1 SLHLYAQY
9 LYAVHHALTPLSLD
23 LFASSPLSLSLS
35 ASACSVTS
43 SQRVTC
49 LFVSTPIT
57 PSQSILH
64 YQLRFHNADHASLSL
79 GLSTRR
85 RAVPFFGCDA
95 DSFGLNCTTNQFF
108 HNSLALSVPFS
119 TGKPCFLPSQASFLL
134 HFFVDAISGCFWVAN
149 EQEDVV
155 TYPCDGLPNKPLFFG
170 LVAIQQNAQPL
181 RIELSQAFEPV
192 LSRHTAY
199 DYLTLL
205 HQRLHRS
212 LQREC
217 AFFSAQLPMSPSQT
231 ESQSQSQS
239 ESQSQSQTESQSQ
252 SESALESQS
261 QPAPQSENALRFHA
275 KKT

>member
-1 SLHLYAQY
+1 M
-9 LYAVHHALTPLSLD
+9 
-23 LFASSPLSLSLS
+23 
-35 ASACSVTS
+35 
-43 SQRVTC
+43 
-49 LFVSTPIT
+49 
-57 PSQSILH
+57 
-64 YQLRFHNADHASLSL
+64 
-79 GLSTRR
+79 
-85 RAVPFFGCDA
+85 PFFGCDA

-155 TYPCDGLPNKPLFFG
+155 TYPCDGLPSKPLFFG
-170 LVAIQQNAQPL
+170 LVAIQQDAQPL
-181 RIELSQAFEPV
+181 CIELSQAFEPV

-199 DYLTLL
+199 NYLTLL

-217 AFFSAQLPMSPSQT
+217 AFFSAQLPVSPSQT

-239 ESQSQSQTESQSQ
+239 ESQSQSQSQTESQSK

-261 QPAPQSENALRFHA
+261 QPALQSENALRFHA
-275 KKT
+275 KKTSYLLHFHALLFCAQLRFACPFPAGIVDALAEEVRLRQSVCRAFPALFTETGTCKH

>member
-1 SLHLYAQY
+1 M
-9 LYAVHHALTPLSLD
+9 
-23 LFASSPLSLSLS
+23 
-35 ASACSVTS
+35 
-43 SQRVTC
+43 
-49 LFVSTPIT
+49 
-57 PSQSILH
+57 
-64 YQLRFHNADHASLSL
+64 
-79 GLSTRR
+79 
-85 RAVPFFGCDA
+85 PFFGCDA

-217 AFFSAQLPMSPSQT
+217 AFFSAQLPVSP
-231 ESQSQSQS
+231 
-239 ESQSQSQTESQSQ
+239 SQTESQSQ

-275 KKT
+275 KKTSYLLHFHALLFCAQLRFACPFPAGIVDALAEEVRLRQSVCRAFPALFTETGTCKH

>member
-1 SLHLYAQY
+1 M
-9 LYAVHHALTPLSLD
+9 
-23 LFASSPLSLSLS
+23 
-35 ASACSVTS
+35 
-43 SQRVTC
+43 
-49 LFVSTPIT
+49 
-57 PSQSILH
+57 
-64 YQLRFHNADHASLSL
+64 
-79 GLSTRR
+79 
-85 RAVPFFGCDA
+85 PFFGCDA

-108 HNSLALSVPFS
+108 HNSVPFS

-217 AFFSAQLPMSPSQT
+217 AFFSAQLPVSPSQT

-275 KKT
+275 KKTSYLLHFHALLFCAQLRFACPFPAGIVDALAEEVRLRQSVCRAFPALFTETGTCKH

>member
-1 SLHLYAQY
+1 M
-9 LYAVHHALTPLSLD
+9 
-23 LFASSPLSLSLS
+23 
-35 ASACSVTS
+35 
-43 SQRVTC
+43 
-49 LFVSTPIT
+49 
-57 PSQSILH
+57 
-64 YQLRFHNADHASLSL
+64 
-79 GLSTRR
+79 
-85 RAVPFFGCDA
+85 PFFGCDA

-155 TYPCDGLPNKPLFFG
+155 TYPYDGLPNKPLFFG
-170 LVAIQQNAQPL
+170 LVAIQQDAQPL

-217 AFFSAQLPMSPSQT
+217 AFFSAQLPVSPSQT

-239 ESQSQSQTESQSQ
+239 ESQSQSQSQTESQSQ

-275 KKT
+275 KKTSYLLHFHALLFCAQLRFACPFPAGIVDALAEEVRLRQSVCRAFPTLFAETGTCKH

>member
-1 SLHLYAQY
+1 M
-9 LYAVHHALTPLSLD
+9 
-23 LFASSPLSLSLS
+23 
-35 ASACSVTS
+35 
-43 SQRVTC
+43 
-49 LFVSTPIT
+49 
-57 PSQSILH
+57 
-64 YQLRFHNADHASLSL
+64 
-79 GLSTRR
+79 
-85 RAVPFFGCDA
+85 PFFGCDA

-108 HNSLALSVPFS
+108 HNSLALSMPFS

-155 TYPCDGLPNKPLFFG
+155 TYPYDGLPNKPLFFG
-170 LVAIQQNAQPL
+170 LVAIQQDAQPL

-217 AFFSAQLPMSPSQT
+217 AFFSAQLPVSPSQT

-239 ESQSQSQTESQSQ
+239 ESQSQSQSQTESQSQ
-252 SESALESQS
+252 SDSALEPQS

-275 KKT
+275 KKTSYLLHFHALLFCAQLRFACPFPVGIVDALAEEVRLRRSVCRAFPALFTETGTCKH

>member
-1 SLHLYAQY
+1 M
-9 LYAVHHALTPLSLD
+9 
-23 LFASSPLSLSLS
+23 
-35 ASACSVTS
+35 
-43 SQRVTC
+43 
-49 LFVSTPIT
+49 
-57 PSQSILH
+57 
-64 YQLRFHNADHASLSL
+64 
-79 GLSTRR
+79 
-85 RAVPFFGCDA
+85 PFFGCDA

-108 HNSLALSVPFS
+108 HNSLALSMPFS

-217 AFFSAQLPMSPSQT
+217 AFFSAQLPVSPSQT

-239 ESQSQSQTESQSQ
+239 ESQSQSQSQTESQSQ

-275 KKT
+275 KKTSYLLHFHALLFCAQLRFACPFPAGIVDALAEEVRLRQSVCRAFPALFTETGMCEH

>member
-1 SLHLYAQY
+1 M
-9 LYAVHHALTPLSLD
+9 
-23 LFASSPLSLSLS
+23 
-35 ASACSVTS
+35 
-43 SQRVTC
+43 
-49 LFVSTPIT
+49 
-57 PSQSILH
+57 
-64 YQLRFHNADHASLSL
+64 
-79 GLSTRR
+79 
-85 RAVPFFGCDA
+85 PFFGCDA

-134 HFFVDAISGCFWVAN
+134 HFFVDAISGCFWVAI

-212 LQREC
+212 LQREF
-217 AFFSAQLPMSPSQT
+217 AFFSAQLPVSPSQT

-239 ESQSQSQTESQSQ
+239 ESQSQSQSQSQTESQSQ

-275 KKT
+275 KKTSYLLHFHALLFCAQLRFACPFPAGIVDALAEEVRLRQSVCRAFPALFTETGTCKH

>member
-1 SLHLYAQY
+1 M
-9 LYAVHHALTPLSLD
+9 
-23 LFASSPLSLSLS
+23 
-35 ASACSVTS
+35 
-43 SQRVTC
+43 
-49 LFVSTPIT
+49 
-57 PSQSILH
+57 
-64 YQLRFHNADHASLSL
+64 
-79 GLSTRR
+79 
-85 RAVPFFGCDA
+85 PFFGCDA

-155 TYPCDGLPNKPLFFG
+155 TYPYDGLPSKPLFFG
-170 LVAIQQNAQPL
+170 LVAIQQDAQPL

-217 AFFSAQLPMSPSQT
+217 AFFSAQLPVSPSQT

-239 ESQSQSQTESQSQ
+239 ESQSQSQSQTESQSQ

-275 KKT
+275 KKTSYLLHFHALLFCAQLRFACPFPAGIVDALAEEVRLRQSVCRAFPALFTETGTCKH

>member
-1 SLHLYAQY
+1 M
-9 LYAVHHALTPLSLD
+9 
-23 LFASSPLSLSLS
+23 
-35 ASACSVTS
+35 
-43 SQRVTC
+43 
-49 LFVSTPIT
+49 
-57 PSQSILH
+57 
-64 YQLRFHNADHASLSL
+64 
-79 GLSTRR
+79 
-85 RAVPFFGCDA
+85 PFFGCDA

-217 AFFSAQLPMSPSQT
+217 AFFSAQLPVSPSQT

-275 KKT
+275 KKTSYLLHFHSLLFCAQLRFACPFPAGIVDALAEEVRLRQSVCRAFPALFTETGMCKH

>member
-1 SLHLYAQY
+1 M
-9 LYAVHHALTPLSLD
+9 
-23 LFASSPLSLSLS
+23 
-35 ASACSVTS
+35 
-43 SQRVTC
+43 
-49 LFVSTPIT
+49 
-57 PSQSILH
+57 
-64 YQLRFHNADHASLSL
+64 
-79 GLSTRR
+79 
-85 RAVPFFGCDA
+85 PFFGCDA

-155 TYPCDGLPNKPLFFG
+155 TYPCDGLPSKPLFFG
-170 LVAIQQNAQPL
+170 LVAIQQDAQPL

-205 HQRLHRS
+205 HKRLHRS

-217 AFFSAQLPMSPSQT
+217 AFFSAQLPVSPSQT

-239 ESQSQSQTESQSQ
+239 ESQSQSQSQTESQSQ

-275 KKT
+275 KKTSYLLHFHALLFCAQLRFACPFPAGIVDALAEEVRLRQSVCRAFPALFTETGTCKH

>member
-1 SLHLYAQY
+1 M
-9 LYAVHHALTPLSLD
+9 
-23 LFASSPLSLSLS
+23 
-35 ASACSVTS
+35 
-43 SQRVTC
+43 
-49 LFVSTPIT
+49 
-57 PSQSILH
+57 
-64 YQLRFHNADHASLSL
+64 
-79 GLSTRR
+79 
-85 RAVPFFGCDA
+85 PFFGCDV

-108 HNSLALSVPFS
+108 HNSLALSMPFY

-212 LQREC
+212 LQREF
-217 AFFSAQLPMSPSQT
+217 AFFSAQLPVSPSQT

-239 ESQSQSQTESQSQ
+239 ESQSQSQSQSQTESQSQ

-275 KKT
+275 KKTSYLLHFHALLFCAQLRFACPFPAGIVDALAEEVRLRQSVCRAFPALFTETGTCKH

>member
-1 SLHLYAQY
+1 M
-9 LYAVHHALTPLSLD
+9 
-23 LFASSPLSLSLS
+23 
-35 ASACSVTS
+35 
-43 SQRVTC
+43 
-49 LFVSTPIT
+49 
-57 PSQSILH
+57 
-64 YQLRFHNADHASLSL
+64 
-79 GLSTRR
+79 
-85 RAVPFFGCDA
+85 PFFGCDA

-217 AFFSAQLPMSPSQT
+217 AFFSAHLPVSPSQT

-275 KKT
+275 KKTSYLLHFHALLFCAQLRFACPFPAGIVDALAEEVRLRQSVCRAFPALFTETGTCKH

>member
-1 SLHLYAQY
+1 M
-9 LYAVHHALTPLSLD
+9 
-23 LFASSPLSLSLS
+23 
-35 ASACSVTS
+35 
-43 SQRVTC
+43 
-49 LFVSTPIT
+49 
-57 PSQSILH
+57 
-64 YQLRFHNADHASLSL
+64 
-79 GLSTRR
+79 
-85 RAVPFFGCDA
+85 PFFGCDA

-217 AFFSAQLPMSPSQT
+217 AFFSAQLPVSPSQT

-275 KKT
+275 KKTSYLLHFHALLFCAQLRFACPFPAGIVDALAEEVRLRQSVCRAFPALFTETGTCKH

>member
-1 SLHLYAQY
+1 M
-9 LYAVHHALTPLSLD
+9 
-23 LFASSPLSLSLS
+23 
-35 ASACSVTS
+35 
-43 SQRVTC
+43 
-49 LFVSTPIT
+49 
-57 PSQSILH
+57 
-64 YQLRFHNADHASLSL
+64 
-79 GLSTRR
+79 
-85 RAVPFFGCDA
+85 PFFGCDA

-108 HNSLALSVPFS
+108 HNSLALSMPFS

-217 AFFSAQLPMSPSQT
+217 AFFSAQLPVSPSQT
-231 ESQSQSQS
+231 

-275 KKT
+275 KKTSYLLHFHALLFCAQLRFACPFPAGIVDALAEEVRLRQSVCRAFPALFTETGTCKH

>member
-1 SLHLYAQY
+1 M
-9 LYAVHHALTPLSLD
+9 
-23 LFASSPLSLSLS
+23 
-35 ASACSVTS
+35 
-43 SQRVTC
+43 
-49 LFVSTPIT
+49 
-57 PSQSILH
+57 
-64 YQLRFHNADHASLSL
+64 
-79 GLSTRR
+79 
-85 RAVPFFGCDA
+85 PFFGCDA

-217 AFFSAQLPMSPSQT
+217 AFFSAQLPVSPSQT

-239 ESQSQSQTESQSQ
+239 ESQSQSQSQT
-252 SESALESQS
+252 ESALESQS

-275 KKT
+275 KKTSYLLHFHALLFCAQLRFACPFPAGIVDALAEEVRLRQSVCRAFPALFTETGTCKH

>member
-1 SLHLYAQY
+1 M
-9 LYAVHHALTPLSLD
+9 
-23 LFASSPLSLSLS
+23 
-35 ASACSVTS
+35 
-43 SQRVTC
+43 
-49 LFVSTPIT
+49 
-57 PSQSILH
+57 
-64 YQLRFHNADHASLSL
+64 
-79 GLSTRR
+79 
-85 RAVPFFGCDA
+85 PFFGCDA

-217 AFFSAQLPMSPSQT
+217 AFFSAQLSVSPSQT

-239 ESQSQSQTESQSQ
+239 ESQSQSQSQTESQPQ

-275 KKT
+275 KKTSYLLHFHALLFCAQLRFACPFPAGIVDALAEEVRLRQSVCRAFPALFTETGTCKH

>member
-1 SLHLYAQY
+1 M
-9 LYAVHHALTPLSLD
+9 
-23 LFASSPLSLSLS
+23 
-35 ASACSVTS
+35 
-43 SQRVTC
+43 
-49 LFVSTPIT
+49 
-57 PSQSILH
+57 
-64 YQLRFHNADHASLSL
+64 
-79 GLSTRR
+79 
-85 RAVPFFGCDA
+85 PFFGCDA

-155 TYPCDGLPNKPLFFG
+155 TYPCDGLPSKPLFFG
-170 LVAIQQNAQPL
+170 LVAIQQDAQPL

-217 AFFSAQLPMSPSQT
+217 AFFSAQLPVSPSQT

-239 ESQSQSQTESQSQ
+239 ESQSQSQSQTESQSQ

-275 KKT
+275 KKTSYLLHFHALLFCAQLRFACPFPAGIVDALAEEVRLRQSVCRAFPTLFAETGTCKH

>member
-1 SLHLYAQY
+1 M
-9 LYAVHHALTPLSLD
+9 
-23 LFASSPLSLSLS
+23 
-35 ASACSVTS
+35 
-43 SQRVTC
+43 
-49 LFVSTPIT
+49 
-57 PSQSILH
+57 
-64 YQLRFHNADHASLSL
+64 
-79 GLSTRR
+79 
-85 RAVPFFGCDA
+85 PFFGCDA

-217 AFFSAQLPMSPSQT
+217 AFFSAQLPVSPSQT

-239 ESQSQSQTESQSQ
+239 ESQSQSQSQT
-252 SESALESQS
+252 ESALESHS

-275 KKT
+275 KKTSYLLHFHALLFCAQLRFACPFPAGIVDALAEEVRLRQSVCRAFPALFTETGTCKH

>member
-1 SLHLYAQY
+1 M
-9 LYAVHHALTPLSLD
+9 
-23 LFASSPLSLSLS
+23 
-35 ASACSVTS
+35 
-43 SQRVTC
+43 
-49 LFVSTPIT
+49 
-57 PSQSILH
+57 
-64 YQLRFHNADHASLSL
+64 
-79 GLSTRR
+79 
-85 RAVPFFGCDA
+85 PFFGCDA

-217 AFFSAQLPMSPSQT
+217 AFFSAQLPVSPSQT

-275 KKT
+275 KKTSYLLHFHALLFCAQLRFACPFPAGIVDALAEEVRLRQSVCRAFPTLFAETGTCKH